1 MVEEVTLKTPRTLT
15 SQSSSR
21 ECDFWLLG
29 FSRRPICARA
39 RSELRAEATHARCA
53 NMGELKMEKKGDAE
67 LAKIT
72 AEIDALKEEAAQV
85 RLSLKRDALK

>member
-1 MVEEVTLKTPRTLT
+1 M
-15 SQSSSR
+15 
-21 ECDFWLLG
+21 G
-29 FSRRPICARA
+29 FSGRPICARA
-39 RSELRAEATHARCA
+39 RSELRAEATHARFA